1 MSNNFRNKLY
11 KFFYGRNGVDSLN
24 KFIFV
29 IYMIL
34 FVVSIFIKLPV
45 IAVLELM
52 ITLIFFYRFFSRDIS
67 RRSKENQKYLKF
79 QNKITGK
86 FKLTKRKWKDR
97 KTNIYKKCPKCKT
110 VLRLPLK
117 KGRHICACPKCN
129 NEFKVRCFR
138 NAKIEVINGGRK

>member
-1 MSNNFRNKLY
+1 MNNNFRNKLY

-34 FVVSIFIKLPV
+34 FVVSIFIRLPV

-86 FKLTKRKWKDR
+86 FKLTKRKWNDR
-97 KTNIYKKCPKCKT
+97 KTNIYK
-110 VLRLPLK
+110 
-117 KGRHICACPKCN
+117 
-129 NEFKVRCFR
+129 
-138 NAKIEVINGGRK
+138 

>member
-1 MSNNFRNKLY
+1 MNNNFRNKLY

-97 KTNIYKKCPKCKT
+97 KTHVYRKCPSCKA
-110 VLRLPLK
+110 VLRLPK
-117 KGRHICACPKCN
+117 SKGKHTVVCPRCSKR
-129 NEFKVRCFR
+129 FDVR
-138 NAKIEVINGGRK
+138 G